1 MMRKPPIFGV
11 VVALAVAGCGLNVIG
26 ISPASTDE
34 TGPGAG
40 DSSFVDGTSN
50 PTDARP
56 RTDGGG
62 TDASPDAEVGEPAD
76 ANPCVAC
83 TGTNA
88 AQLVCMGGTQ
98 CVSANRV
105 FITSTGSTAKLGGVD
120 GADAK
125 CQSLAD
131 AVHLGGTWRAWL
143 STASNTKPNSRFT
156 YATKPYRLLDGTL
169 VANNYAD
176 LTSGSI
182 RAKIQI
188 DETGKN
194 VGNPEVWTGTATN
207 GNGAVTGCGGFTDD
221 SDAATPATVGV
232 ADQQNGAW
240 TNVYQQSCN
249 RTTQRLYCFEQ

>member
-1 MMRKPPIFGV
+1 MRKPPIFGV
-11 VVALAVAGCGLNVIG
+11 VVALALAACGLDIIG
-26 ISPASTDE
+26 ISPASPEE

-40 DSSFVDGTSN
+40 DSSFVDGKSS
-50 PTDARP
+50 A
-56 RTDGGG
+56 TDGRGG
-62 TDASPDAEVGEPAD
+62 PGSEGSAPDSGDSGDRAD
-76 ANPCVAC
+76 ANPCAAC
-83 TGTNA
+83 IGTGA
-88 AQLVCMGGTQ
+88 AQRVCMGGTE
-98 CVSANRV
+98 CVSAHRV

-143 STASNTKPNSRFT
+143 STGSSSKPNSRFT
-156 YATKPYRLLDGTL
+156 MATKPYRLLDGTL

-207 GNGAVTGCGGFTDD
+207 GNGATTGCGGFNDD
-221 SDAATPATVGV
+221 SDAAAPATVGV

-240 TNVYQQSCN
+240 TNLYEQFCN

>member
-1 MMRKPPIFGV
+1 MRKPPIFAV
-11 VVALAVAGCGLNVIG
+11 VGALAVAACGLDIIG
-26 ISPASTDE
+26 ISPASPEE

-40 DSSFVDGTSN
+40 DSSFVDGKSSVR
-50 PTDARP
+50 DAP
-56 RTDGGG
+56 G
-62 TDASPDAEVGEPAD
+62 TEGSGFDAGNAGELPD
-76 ANPCVAC
+76 ANPCAAC
-83 TGTNA
+83 IGTNT
-88 AQLVCMGGTQ
+88 AQLVCVGFI
-98 CVSANRV
+98 CVASHRV
-105 FITSTGSTAKLGGVD
+105 FITSTGSTAKLGGVQ

-131 AVHLGGTWRAWL
+131 SVHLGGTWRAWL
-143 STASNTKPNSRFT
+143 STGAATKPNSRFT
-156 YATKPYRLLDGTL
+156 LATKPYRLLDGTL
-169 VANNYAD
+169 VANNYSD

-182 RAKIQI
+182 RASIQI

-194 VGNPEVWTGTATN
+194 VGNPEVWTGTSTN

-240 TNVYQQSCN
+240 TDVYEQSCN